1 MNLCCKRKQ
10 QNTRLK
16 SRAHDT
22 TSKVIFFA
30 RLKAKVKNLK
40 KESQNIIEASKK
52 SEQILT

>member
-52 SEQILT
+52 KVSKY